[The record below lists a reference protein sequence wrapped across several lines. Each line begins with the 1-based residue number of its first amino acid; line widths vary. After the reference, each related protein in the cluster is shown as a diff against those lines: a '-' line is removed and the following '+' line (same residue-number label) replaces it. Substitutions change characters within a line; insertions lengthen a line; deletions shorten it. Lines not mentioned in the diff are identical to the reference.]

1 MSQGSGC
8 AVMNRP
14 VKQLQSIPALK
25 SIREV
30 SLALHI
36 LECLVS
42 TQTLGLLFGEKL
54 LLFRSKDKAG
64 DW

>member
-1 MSQGSGC
+1 M
-8 AVMNRP
+8 
-14 VKQLQSIPALK
+14 
-25 SIREV
+25 

-36 LECLVS
+36 LEWLVS

-54 LLFRSKDKAG
+54 LLFRRSKDEAG